1 MCGGLLSLLIVLC
14 RCLRAGSCVRVSECV
29 TLWVCSV
36 VCVNLCE
43 FVDLCVCWGVLG
55 AGWRVD
61 FKGPGWG
68 MCAMVRD
75 IYRYHGG
82 GGVVQTCELGVNECV
97 MSSLPRP
104 CSCLHSGTMEA
115 PRGWLVI
122 SVLAISLAS
131 SMTQDVCRAPDGKD
145 GNAGIP
151 GRPGRPGLKGERG
164 EPGKPSLGTP
174 APHPWAWAGL
184 LEVEAQGGSEKQRH
198 PPGPPQ
204 EAPQSVLGPRAQ
216 PSPKAMYTAPQGL
229 SVSPL
234 TATSSFFGLAVL
246 LWRVGHFK
254 QGL

>member
-1 MCGGLLSLLIVLC
+1 MYAGGSLELGGEWTSKAL
-14 RCLRAGSCVRVSECV
+14 GG
-29 TLWVCSV
+29 
-36 VCVNLCE
+36 VCVQ
-43 FVDLCVCWGVLG
+43 WSGTYI
-55 AGWRVD
+55 
-61 FKGPGWG
+61 
-68 MCAMVRD
+68 D
-75 IYRYHGG
+75 IMGG

-204 EAPQSVLGPRAQ
+204 EAP
-216 PSPKAMYTAPQGL
+216 
-229 SVSPL
+229 
-234 TATSSFFGLAVL
+234 
-246 LWRVGHFK
+246 
-254 QGL
+254 

>member
-1 MCGGLLSLLIVLC
+1 
-14 RCLRAGSCVRVSECV
+14 
-29 TLWVCSV
+29 
-36 VCVNLCE
+36 
-43 FVDLCVCWGVLG
+43 
-55 AGWRVD
+55 
-61 FKGPGWG
+61 
-68 MCAMVRD
+68 
-75 IYRYHGG
+75 
-82 GGVVQTCELGVNECV
+82 

-104 CSCLHSGTMEA
+104 CSCLHSGTMEV
-115 PRGWLVI
+115 PQGWLVI

-174 APHPWAWAGL
+174 APHRWAWAGL
-184 LEVEAQGGSEKQRH
+184 LEVVAQGGSEKQRR

-204 EAPQSVLGPRAQ
+204 EAPQSAWSQGPAFSQ
-216 PSPKAMYTAPQGL
+216 GHLPSPPGL